1 MYTTKSIHTVVS
13 GGPHRAVVTYANDNS
28 GEIRVRIPAVLGS
41 SEITISLIGR
51 TPDSTLYDGW
61 SVPSVGD
68 QIIVGTDDSTFTNVF
83 WIQSDG
89 TSKLKERI
97 ATLEAQVA
105 SILEAL

>member
-1 MYTTKSIHTVVS
+1 MYTTKNIHNVVS
-13 GGPHRAVVTYANDNS
+13 GGPHRAIVTYSSSSS
-28 GEIRVRIPAVLGS
+28 GEIKVRIPAVLGS
-41 SEITISLIGR
+41 SEVAISLIGR
-51 TPDSTLYDGW
+51 QPDSNGW
-61 SVPSVGD
+61 SVPLVGD

-105 SILEAL
+105 SILEALS

>member
-1 MYTTKSIHTVVS
+1 MYTIKGIHTVVS
-13 GGPHRAVVTYANDNS
+13 GGPHRAVVTYSNSSS

-41 SEITISLIGR
+41 SEVAISLIGR
-51 TPDSTLYDGW
+51 QPDLNGW
-61 SVPSVGD
+61 SVPFVGD

-105 SILEAL
+105 SILEALS

>member
-1 MYTTKSIHTVVS
+1 MYTIKNIHNVVS
-13 GGPHRAVVTYANDNS
+13 GGPHRAVVTYSNSAS

-41 SEITISLIGR
+41 SEVTVSLIGR
-51 TPDSTLYDGW
+51 QPDSNGW
-61 SVPSVGD
+61 SVPSVGN
-68 QIIVGTDDSTFTNVF
+68 QIIVGTDDNTFTNVF

-105 SILEAL
+105 SILEAMS

>member
-1 MYTTKSIHTVVS
+1 MYTTKNIHNVVS
-13 GGPHRAVVTYANDNS
+13 GGPHRAIVTYSNSSS

-41 SEITISLIGR
+41 SEVTISLIGR
-51 TPDSTLYDGW
+51 QPNSNGW

-89 TSKLKERI
+89 TSKLEERI
-97 ATLEAQVA
+97 ATLETQVA
-105 SILEAL
+105 SILEALS